1 MLRHNEAWKDSLR
14 YRRPDLDRMHGLRR
28 ITLNS
33 NPLIGD
39 HGTQILAE
47 VLKDDLWVKGNWAV
61 LNTRWPIFTALCPG
75 LPGWAGTIK
84 VKPVWILLK
93 QETVSGSGIS
103 CSVCKSAPCCTQ
115 ITMPAP
121 HHSVLFTGRMP
132 FLPPNQQC
140 QSTEGKIKVTIIVQ

>member
-28 ITLNS
+28 ITLNC

-61 LNTRWPIFTALCPG
+61 LNTRSPIFMALCPG
-75 LPGWAGTIK
+75 LPG
-84 VKPVWILLK
+84 
-93 QETVSGSGIS
+93 
-103 CSVCKSAPCCTQ
+103 
-115 ITMPAP
+115 
-121 HHSVLFTGRMP
+121 
-132 FLPPNQQC
+132 
-140 QSTEGKIKVTIIVQ
+140 